1 MSSPYDMMGNLEEVG
16 IVVGESS
23 PTSFVFSVHPRV
35 SSRVPRWEYIV
46 APFEGGLVVAQ
57 VRGVASY
64 SSLLRKDVDYEVLTR
79 LTQRLVEECKHWRN
93 AQVIVYVDDLKTV
106 QQASYTR
113 VRYSIPPGTK
123 VYLAPDRLLSEIYSG
138 KGKRLWVGSLT
149 TRPGVNIG
157 LSVSGFRRHLAI
169 IAQTGAGKS
178 YLAGVLMEELLE
190 KGATIIVL
198 DPHADYVRFSVPS
211 DDWPYEL
218 SKRVYVFRPA
228 GSKARYPDIRNIRP
242 FSISIRDLKLEE
254 LFYITGVE
262 KSYVNIR
269 RAVVKVFKELKG
281 KGEFSFTEL
290 IEELRNLSSD
300 TSDASRQLK
309 DSATKAL
316 NYMERL
322 QDLTILGDRSFDV
335 RDFLKPKTLSVIDLS
350 GLSDRESDLIAYFVL
365 KEIFTLKML
374 PTEQGY
380 KYPVFVF
387 IEEAHRFIPPPALC
401 DTYSGGF
408 IKKIAAEGRKF
419 GIFLTLVT
427 QRPSKVHPD
436 VLSQCSSQI
445 IMRITNPVDQ
455 RAVVEASERLGH
467 ELLEDLPSLARG
479 EAVVVGE
486 VVNIPAII
494 KVRKRK
500 SREGGADIDVEQLL
514 DESLKEVAESEKHET
529 EWLVFRERSEP
540 P

>member
-1 MSSPYDMMGNLEEVG
+1 MSSSPDKLGSLEEVG

-23 PTSFVFSVHPRV
+23 PSSFVFSVHPRL
-35 SSRVPRWEYIV
+35 SSKVPRWEYIV
-46 APFEGGLVVAQ
+46 APLEDGLVIAQ

-79 LTQRLVEECKHWRN
+79 LTQKLVEECKHWRH
-93 AQVIVYVDDLKTV
+93 AQVIAYVDDLDTV
-106 QQASYTR
+106 QQSSYTR
-113 VRYSIPPGTK
+113 VRHSIPPGTK
-123 VYLAPDRLLSEIYSG
+123 VYLAPERLLSEIYSG
-138 KGKRLWVGSLT
+138 KGKRLSVGSLT
-149 TRPGVNIG
+149 TRPDVDIG

-178 YLAGVLMEELLE
+178 YLAGVLIEELLE
-190 KGATIIVL
+190 KGGTIIVL
-198 DPHADYVRFSVPS
+198 DPHADYVRLSAAS
-211 DDWPYEL
+211 DEWPHTL

-228 GSKARYPDIRNIRP
+228 GSKVRYPDVRNVRP
-242 FSISIRDLKLEE
+242 LSISLRDLKLHE

-262 KSYVNIR
+262 ESYVNIR
-269 RAVVKVFKELKG
+269 KAVTRVYKELKD
-281 KGEFSFTEL
+281 KGEFSFAEL
-290 IEELRNLSSD
+290 IERMRNLSSD
-300 TSDASRQLK
+300 TSDAPKQLK
-309 DSATKAL
+309 DSAAKAI

-322 QDLTILGDRSFDV
+322 QDLTILGDKSFDV
-335 RDFLKPKTLSVIDLS
+335 RDFLRPKTVSVIDLS

-365 KEIFTLKML
+365 KEVFKLKML
-374 PTEQGY
+374 PTELGY

-387 IEEAHRFIPPPALC
+387 IEEAHRFIPPPAVG
-401 DTYSGGF
+401 DTYSGDF

-436 VLSQCSSQI
+436 VLSQCGSQI
-445 IMRITNPVDQ
+445 IMRVTNPVDQ
-455 RAVVEASERLGH
+455 RAVFEASERLGH

-500 SREGGADIDVEQLL
+500 SWEGGADIDVEQLL
-514 DESLKEVAESEKHET
+514 DESLKEFAENEKNEI
-529 EWLVFRERSEP
+529 EWLVFEQKSEP